1 MNLSEL
7 VERLGLPVETRLPP
21 LTGATGWLNTTPL
34 TPAALNGKVVLVD
47 FWTYTCINWIRT
59 LPYVRAWARTYG
71 PHGLIV
77 VGVHTP
83 EFGVEHDVD
92 GVRHATRRL
101 GVDHPVAL
109 DNRYDIWNAFAN
121 LYWPALYLADA
132 EGRIRYHHF
141 GEGAYER
148 TERIIRRILSERGA
162 TDLPR
167 AVGLIE
173 AHGIEAAADWHPQ
186 RSPET
191 YLGFERSAHF
201 ASPGGQADAARR
213 YALPSRLRRN
223 EWALDGHGTVGREGG
238 VLNETHGRI
247 AFRFRARDVNLV
259 LSPADDRTPVRF
271 RVALDGAPPAGAH
284 GVDTGP
290 DGDGVVHHPG
300 VYQLIRLPGPIE
312 DHTFTIELFERD
324 ATALCFTFG

>member
-7 VERLGLPVETRLPP
+7 VERLGLPVETRIPP

-34 TPAALNGKVVLVD
+34 TPAALNGKIVLVD

-121 LYWPALYLADA
+121 LYWPALYLACLLYTSPSPRD
-132 EGRIRYHHF
+132 GL
-141 GEGAYER
+141 
-148 TERIIRRILSERGA
+148 LSRM
-162 TDLPR
+162 P
-167 AVGLIE
+167 
-173 AHGIEAAADWHPQ
+173 
-186 RSPET
+186 S
-191 YLGFERSAHF
+191 SA
-201 ASPGGQADAARR
+201 
-213 YALPSRLRRN
+213 
-223 EWALDGHGTVGREGG
+223 
-238 VLNETHGRI
+238 
-247 AFRFRARDVNLV
+247 
-259 LSPADDRTPVRF
+259 
-271 RVALDGAPPAGAH
+271 
-284 GVDTGP
+284 
-290 DGDGVVHHPG
+290 
-300 VYQLIRLPGPIE
+300 
-312 DHTFTIELFERD
+312 
-324 ATALCFTFG
+324 